1 MVASATPMIP
11 VLALGMLV
19 TALMIL
25 DERRLARAVKI
36 YAVQSLLLATIFAT
50 LALSGDYYL
59 LAWAVSAI
67 ITKAVLVPW
76 ILLRQIKRTNVIEEK
91 PVLGSVFTRVLSIAA
106 IVFGFTIGWSF
117 GYPHTVVPVGV
128 SVSLFLIGLIQMIV
142 RRSLIK
148 QLLGFCHFE
157 NGSHLTLAILAPG
170 LLETVEIGI
179 ATDAIVLVLVGSLVA
194 YLVWRSYNTLDYTKL
209 RLLREG

>member
-1 MVASATPMIP
+1 MVASATPMIL

-19 TALMIL
+19 TALMIS
-25 DERRLARAVKI
+25 DERRLTRAVKI

-91 PVLGSVFTRVLSIAA
+91 PVLGSTLTWVLSAMA
-106 IVFGFTIGWSF
+106 IVFGFAVGWSF
-117 GYPHTVVPVGV
+117 GHPHMIVLVGV
-128 SVSLFLIGLIQMIV
+128 SVSLFLIGLIQMTV

-157 NGSHLTLAILAPG
+157 NSSHLTLAILAPG
-170 LLETVEIGI
+170 LPETVEIGI
-179 ATDAIVLVLVGSLVA
+179 ATDAIVLILVGSFVA
-194 YLVWRSYNTLDYTKL
+194 YLIWRSYNTLDYTKL
-209 RLLREG
+209 KLLRER

>member
-1 MVASATPMIP
+1 MVASATPMIL

-19 TALMIL
+19 TALMIS
-25 DERRLARAVKI
+25 DERRLTRAVKI

-91 PVLGSVFTRVLSIAA
+91 PVLGSTLTWVLSATA
-106 IVFGFTIGWSF
+106 IVFGFAVGWSF
-117 GYPHTVVPVGV
+117 GHPHMIVLVGV
-128 SVSLFLIGLIQMIV
+128 SVSLFLIGLIQMTV

-157 NGSHLTLAILAPG
+157 NSSHLTLAILAPG
-170 LLETVEIGI
+170 LPETVEIGI
-179 ATDAIVLVLVGSLVA
+179 ATDAIVLILIGSFVA
-194 YLVWRSYNTLDYTKL
+194 YLIWRSYNTLDYTKL
-209 RLLREG
+209 KLLRER